1 MAKSIS
7 NFPPPYCS
15 WLLPNGEF
23 QGNPTEEHI
32 DFLKLN
38 AKHIHV
44 DRGNENYIE
53 AMEQFMRETKWAR
66 IRGYAGSKQ
75 IAVHGIKPFTKAQR
89 NTFKDL
95 EIFGYTLLFN
105 YGERNPIVDE

>member
-1 MAKSIS
+1 LKD
-7 NFPPPYCS
+7 FPPAYCT
-15 WLLPNGEF
+15 WLKPDGQF
-23 QGNPTEEHI
+23 FTNPTKEHI
-32 DFLKLN
+32 DYLKTA

-44 DRGNENYIE
+44 EDGNENYIE

-66 IRGYAGSKQ
+66 VRTYPGSKQ
-75 IAVHGIKPFTKAQR
+75 LAIHGIKPFTKDQR

-105 YGERNPIVDE
+105 YGQMNPIVDE